1 VPMASSCEES
11 PSTGNSL
18 GLPNFQTQEKGQL
31 YGSCSAFCFLAALLF
46 LRTIFKQKGKRWAL
60 EGPMLFLYFLSASS
74 LGTTAIFAL
83 DGNICPTDAGANRF
97 FCPVLMLQSLGFAGF
112 LTGKAIMCFRVRE
125 FVAKLLQPHCS
136 ASIQSNSHYYSVAT
150 VILGFSVFAVNVI
163 GHFSQNE
170 LLIYVSELLQFGM
183 CISLLLLF
191 VLVHIYMTRTSVC
204 DAAASSFRKRRRLVH
219 MAFAIV
225 EITLLMRTIFWLY
238 IAAALH
244 NAPRNCDLFN
254 IVNNPWYIPV
264 VLFFGEIGSGLFC
277 IYTIGLP
284 AQKDDSECAGVKF
297 SSPTASF
304 SSTARQPLL
313 GQGRTSFDFNSSD
326 DAGISLTFG

>member
-1 VPMASSCEES
+1 MLQVRTRSHPSVIKRATFVNARAVPR
-11 PSTGNSL
+11 L
-18 GLPNFQTQEKGQL
+18 RRLPHGQ
-31 YGSCSAFCFLAALLF
+31 GCQPFLALLCI
-46 LRTIFKQKGKRWAL
+46 R
-60 EGPMLFLYFLSASS
+60 SS
-74 LGTTAIFAL
+74 NHWRDVF
-83 DGNICPTDAGANRF
+83 N
-97 FCPVLMLQSLGFAGF
+97 Q
-112 LTGKAIMCFRVRE
+112 AIMCFRVRE

-244 NAPRNCDLFN
+244 NAPRVQRPLPLF
-254 IVNNPWYIPV
+254 
-264 VLFFGEIGSGLFC
+264 SRS
-277 IYTIGLP
+277 
-284 AQKDDSECAGVKF
+284 A
-297 SSPTASF
+297 SS
-304 SSTARQPLL
+304 
-313 GQGRTSFDFNSSD
+313 
-326 DAGISLTFG
+326 

>member
-1 VPMASSCEES
+1 L
-11 PSTGNSL
+11 N
-18 GLPNFQTQEKGQL
+18 
-31 YGSCSAFCFLAALLF
+31 
-46 LRTIFKQKGKRWAL
+46 
-60 EGPMLFLYFLSASS
+60 
-74 LGTTAIFAL
+74 
-83 DGNICPTDAGANRF
+83 GNICPTDAGANRF
-97 FCPVLMLQSLGFAGF
+97 FCPVLMLQVRYGFNPSVPSVITRSMCVNARAVPRLRGVPHWQGCLPF
-112 LTGKAIMCFRVRE
+112 LALLALCLHPLFHHRCDVVDQAIMCFRVRE

-136 ASIQSNSHYYSVAT
+136 ASIQSNSHYYCVAT

-219 MAFAIV
+219 TAFAFV

-244 NAPRNCDLFN
+244 NATAVQRPSPLFS
-254 IVNNPWYIPV
+254 PSTSSQH
-264 VLFFGEIGSGLFC
+264 FFFC
-277 IYTIGLP
+277 NTRAL
-284 AQKDDSECAGVKF
+284 
-297 SSPTASF
+297 
-304 SSTARQPLL
+304 
-313 GQGRTSFDFNSSD
+313 
-326 DAGISLTFG
+326 